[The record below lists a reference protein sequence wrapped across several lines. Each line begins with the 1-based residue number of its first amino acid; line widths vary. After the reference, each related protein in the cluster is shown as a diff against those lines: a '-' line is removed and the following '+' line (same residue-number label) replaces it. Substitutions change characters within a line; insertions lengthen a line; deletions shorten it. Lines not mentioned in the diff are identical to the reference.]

1 MNEEEIIR
9 QRKLQELQR
18 RLALQKQR
26 EEMVNQAKKDILSA
40 ILDKDAYSRLG
51 NVRIAN
57 PELAEKVEAYL
68 ILLYQQGKI
77 RSKITDQQLKS
88 LLSQAVEKRDFKII
102 RR

>member
-9 QRKLQELQR
+9 QRKMEELRQRMEMQRQQEE
-18 RLALQKQR
+18 AVQKI
-26 EEMVNQAKKDILSA
+26 KKDPLA
-40 ILDKDAYSRLG
+40 TILDKEAYSRLG

-68 ILLYQQGKI
+68 ILLYREGRI
-77 RSKITDQQLKS
+77 RSKITDSQLKK
-88 LLSQAVEKRDFKII
+88 LLSSAVEKRDFRIM